1 MRLHLLAVLAAALT
15 LAACGGSDDP
25 SSGGA
30 GTTTTTAA
38 AEADQDAAR
47 VRLQECLRENGVDLG
62 KGIPSVDQEQLEKA
76 LEACDRHRQEAFADL
91 SDEDRQELQDQ
102 LTELT
107 QCLRDQGVDVPDIQ
121 LDSGPGVLGQFDRN
135 DPELQEALDAC
146 RDTLP
151 ERGRRP

>member
-30 GTTTTTAA
+30 GTTTTAA
-38 AEADQDAAR
+38 AETDRDAAR

-62 KGIPSVDQEQLEKA
+62 QGIPNAGNERLEKA
-76 LEACDRHRQEAFADL
+76 LEACDRYRQEAFADL

-146 RDTLP
+146 RDELP
-151 ERGRRP
+151 EPGRRP